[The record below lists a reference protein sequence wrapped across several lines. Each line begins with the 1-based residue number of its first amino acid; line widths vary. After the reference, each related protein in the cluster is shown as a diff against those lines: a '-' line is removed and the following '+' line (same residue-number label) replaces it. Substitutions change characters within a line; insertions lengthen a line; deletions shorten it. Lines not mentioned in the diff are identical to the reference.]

1 MFVQAMTVMLIGLG
15 DASSAEGDAKAA
27 FVDCVLN

>member
-1 MFVQAMTVMLIGLG
+1 MLIGLE
-15 DASSAEGDAKAA
+15 DAGSAVAEAKAA